1 MESSNVSTSSAATL
15 YNRPSI
21 VNISPSPVLQA
32 SKVESASSGTLK
44 ECMLISGWVA
54 MSAQLVLLAVVITAL
69 TIKRHRERPKRPWI
83 IWLLDILK
91 QACSGAAGHT
101 VGMIV
106 AMVAHRASQGAS
118 ECGWYFV
125 VYFAD
130 CSLGI
135 TLAISFH
142 KLTNILARH
151 YSQKGRDNWG
161 STDYEKPWWD
171 ALVEIGNYGDPPSY
185 RKWAIQVCFWVIN
198 VVTARLIVG
207 LVIYINIPALQQ
219 LTLSLDQRFQGR
231 PGTYLFTV
239 MVGIP
244 VFINIGQAWIQDQVL
259 KWRIRKHHPSSKA
272 ELSVSMVPGQEPEA
286 VALTLQMDGSTLSG
300 LRKEK

>member
-1 MESSNVSTSSAATL
+1 MESSNASVSSEVTL
-15 YNRPSI
+15 LVPPSI
-21 VNISPSPVLQA
+21 LTFSPLPLVQISKA
-32 SKVESASSGTLK
+32 ETASS
-44 ECMLISGWVA
+44 EASAVCMLISGWVA

-69 TIKRHRERPKRPWI
+69 TIKRHRERPKRPWM

-101 VGMIV
+101 VGMMV
-106 AMVAHRASQGAS
+106 AMLAHRASQGAS

-125 VYFAD
+125 VYLTD

-142 KLTNILARH
+142 KLTNTLARH
-151 YSQKGRDNWG
+151 YSQKGRDSWG
-161 STDYEKPWWD
+161 SDHEKPWWD

-185 RKWAIQVCFWVIN
+185 RKWAIQVCFWVFN

-207 LVIYINIPALQQ
+207 LVIYINIPALQL
-219 LTLSLDQRFQGR
+219 LTLSLDQKFKGR
-231 PGTYLFTV
+231 PETYLFTV

-259 KWRIRKHHPSSKA
+259 KWRIRKHHPSSKGDVQ
-272 ELSVSMVPGQEPEA
+272 SSMVPGQEPEA
-286 VALTLQMDGSTLSG
+286 LALTLQMDSSTLSG
-300 LRKEK
+300 FRKAK